1 MSKKKQFNE
10 DNCECYEKKVRTDI
24 VSANVVIRHNSPVWV
39 TTQDD
44 LFRVVMDRL
53 RNVAGVKVEYNIP
66 FESVNIFIDNLGE
79 E

>member
-1 MSKKKQFNE
+1 MS
-10 DNCECYEKKVRTDI
+10 EKSVRTDI
-24 VSANVVIRHNSPVWV
+24 VSANVIIKHYGLAYV

-53 RNVAGVKVEYNIP
+53 RNVANVKVEYNIP